1 LGIVLVGLD
10 VDRVLFWLSATV
22 ITFFV
27 IRSWLRD
34 PERELTHPKVP
45 LFVSLWLTAI
55 ASLVWV
61 VVAIFVAWIQELRQS
76 PPT

>member
-1 LGIVLVGLD
+1 MVRLGVA
-10 VDRVLFWLSATV
+10 VDPVLFWLSATT

-27 IRSWLRD
+27 IRSCLRD
-34 PERELTHPKVP
+34 PNRELTHPKIP

-61 VVAIFVAWIQELRQS
+61 VVAIFVAWVQELRQS